1 MFKKIFTFGLCIP
14 LIIPSITIKADR
26 SYIDTSKYV
35 NNEILVSGPDVLPST
50 NIYSVNKISDG
61 IYLCKVKSD
70 IRKAIDLLSKNKQ
83 IKQMQPNYIYTTDDF
98 EKELDL
104 YEVKRENSNE
114 NVKLSN
120 ETNDEKIRK
129 TGKERSEKRSQKT
142 EEISK
147 ADTEGDGKSN
157 SGCGGIYGGIDTYT
171 DLVYSWF
178 LKNTGELNS
187 SYDDVLKGI
196 TPVDFIEGVDINAD
210 DISINNSA
218 PINIGI
224 IDTGI
229 NGEHPYLKD
238 CLWTNEK
245 EIPDNGVDDDN
256 NGYIDDVHGWNF
268 CDNNNQVWEQGGSR
282 DDNHGTHSAGI
293 IKRIAEKVNANVKI
307 VPIRIMSKGKGTTA
321 KMVEALKY
329 AKDNNIK
336 VCNFSLGTNNDD
348 LILKV
353 ALNNVSEDVLLVAA
367 SGNGDS
373 DYIGY
378 DIDKSPVYPASSNAE
393 NVLSVANIKM
403 DGTLHYTSNYG
414 ATAVDIAAPGTNIF
428 SCSGDGES
436 YHFATGTSSSAPVVS
451 AIVGIGWGVYPNLP
465 LSTVKKT
472 VIDTASKENVLKGK
486 CVSEGIVNFKQF
498 IDQLSVEEELRKK
511 EMIANEN
518 FDINL
523 SSDTVNV
530 NESVNITLNSNYII
544 DNATV
549 FVVLDDKCIADNV
562 FTNIYPNDASA
573 FTFKPT
579 IPGKYFINA
588 KAARTDGTLIEKTTT
603 VVVKG
608 YTISLKTNV
617 KKNKKNKVTITPV
630 NLSSK
635 QTYKIVMKDSKSR
648 VCYSYKQYTKNTWS
662 YVIKKKGIYTL
673 WIYNY
678 NKTTKKYEKIKKIKI
693 TCS

>member
-35 NNEILVSGPDVLPST
+35 NNEILVSGPDVLLST
-50 NIYSVNKISDG
+50 NAYSVNKISDG
-61 IYLCKVKSD
+61 IYLCEAKSD
-70 IRKAIDLLSKNKQ
+70 IRNAIDLLSKNKQ
-83 IKQMQPNYIYTTDDF
+83 IKQIQPNYVYTTDDF

-120 ETNDEKIRK
+120 ETNDEKIRE
-129 TGKERSEKRSQKT
+129 TSKERGKKGSQKT

-147 ADTEGDGKSN
+147 ADTEGNGKGS
-157 SGCGGIYGGIDTYT
+157 SGCGGICGGIDAYT
-171 DLVYSWF
+171 NLVYSWF
-178 LKNTGELNS
+178 LENTGELNS

-196 TPVDFIEGVDINAD
+196 TPVDFVEGVDINAD
-210 DISINNSA
+210 DVNINNST
-218 PINIGI
+218 PINVGI

-268 CDNNNQVWEQGGSR
+268 CDNNNQVWEQGGST

-293 IKRIAEKVNANVKI
+293 IKRIAEKVNADVKI
-307 VPIRIMSKGKGTTA
+307 VPIRIMSKGKGTTT
-321 KMVEALKY
+321 KMIEALEY
-329 AKDNNIK
+329 AKNNNIK
-336 VCNFSLGTNNDD
+336 VCNFSLGTDNDD

-353 ALNNVSEDVLLVAA
+353 ALNNVSKDILLVAA
-367 SGNGDS
+367 AGNGDAN
-373 DYIGY
+373 YIGC
-378 DIDKSPVYPASSNAE
+378 DIDKNPVYPASSNAE

-414 ATAVDIAAPGTNIF
+414 AVAVDIAAPGTNIF

-451 AIVGIGWGVYPNLP
+451 AIVGIGWGACPNLP
-465 LSTVKKT
+465 LSTVKKA
-472 VIDTASKENVLKGK
+472 VIDTASKENVLKDK
-486 CVSEGIVNFKQF
+486 CVSEGIINFKQF
-498 IDQLSVEEELRKK
+498 IKQLSVEEELRKK

-523 SSDTVNV
+523 SSTEVNV
-530 NESVNITLNSNYII
+530 NENVDISLNPNYII
-544 DNATV
+544 DNAEISV
-549 FVVLDDKCIADNV
+549 FLDNNCVANSV
-562 FTNIYPNDASA
+562 FTNVQPNDTSV

-579 IPGKYFINA
+579 LPGKYFINV
-588 KAARTDGTLIEKTTT
+588 KAARTDGTLIEKTMA

-608 YTISLKTNV
+608 YTVSLKTNV

-630 NLSSK
+630 NLPSK

-648 VCYSYKQYTKNTWS
+648 VCYSYKEYTKNTWS
-662 YVIKKKGIYTL
+662 YVIKKKGTYTL

-678 NKTTKKYEKIKKIKI
+678 NKTTKKYEKIKKVKI
-693 TCS
+693 VCS